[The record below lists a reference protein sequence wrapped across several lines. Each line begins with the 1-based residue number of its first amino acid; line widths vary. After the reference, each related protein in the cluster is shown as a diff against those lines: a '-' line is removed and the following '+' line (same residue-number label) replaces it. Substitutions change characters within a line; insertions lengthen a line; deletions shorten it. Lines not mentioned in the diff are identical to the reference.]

1 MPGLDGTGPMGKG
14 SGTGRGLGRCN
25 PDNKVQDNRDRSFRR
40 GCGRGF
46 GGYGFRR
53 NGENQTNEKGKRS

>member
-1 MPGLDGTGPMGKG
+1 MPGLDGTGPIGKG

-25 PDNKVQDNRDRSFRR
+25 PDNKTGDRDNRSFRR

-46 GGYGFRR
+46 GVRGFRR
-53 NGENQTNEKGKRS
+53 NWENMPNEKGKRS